1 MSFILEAL
9 KKSENKRRKKSAR
22 LPRTIHEPV
31 AYRIPRP
38 RSWTL
43 PIVAILLVNAAVLL
57 WFFGPWASTSRQP
70 EAQTN
75 SPFPQRVEADSVRT
89 EPIPSALTTP
99 PRKAAPT
106 EQKMDAKLPENVSA
120 ELPVPRNDRHIYA
133 FQQLPPAIRQ
143 QLPVLRM
150 ALHAYNRADHRASLI
165 QINNQIYREGDVID
179 RTLAVEQITEDGAV
193 LRYDGYR
200 FLLPRRGN

>member
-1 MSFILEAL
+1 
-9 KKSENKRRKKSAR
+9 
-22 LPRTIHEPV
+22 
-31 AYRIPRP
+31 
-38 RSWTL
+38 
-43 PIVAILLVNAAVLL
+43 
-57 WFFGPWASTSRQP
+57 
-70 EAQTN
+70 
-75 SPFPQRVEADSVRT
+75 
-89 EPIPSALTTP
+89 
-99 PRKAAPT
+99 
-106 EQKMDAKLPENVSA
+106 MDAKLPENVSA